1 MCFAKTSHSLNSTKT
16 FGLRTSFEVFL
27 LLSVMMYQ
35 SNFALMQGVA
45 WVGMLS
51 NYSQNDVTLS
61 EAVSQVLNGEDPCDL
76 CLVIQEEQNS
86 SDRTSDSIPTK
97 EDKKE
102 RKIEL
107 KLQNKVRIAIKVMG
121 KTEVKT
127 YFRKLERLKNQVVLD
142 IPHAPPRQA
151 V

>member
-1 MCFAKTSHSLNSTKT
+1 MRSAKTDYFLNSTKT
-16 FGLRTSFEVFL
+16 FGLRSIFELFL
-27 LLSVMMYQ
+27 LLSVLMFQ

-61 EAVSQVLNGEDPCDL
+61 EAVSQVLNGEDPCGL

-86 SDRTSDSIPTK
+86 NNKASDSIPTK

-107 KLQNKVRIAIKVMG
+107 KVQNKIGIAIKMTV
-121 KTEVKT
+121 EIDAET
-127 YFRKLERLKNQVVLD
+127 YSRNLERLKNQVVLD
-142 IPHAPPRQA
+142 IPHAPPRQT